1 MIPRASSYAGTVD
14 FVFLYIV
21 GISVVFLVVITF
33 LTVYFV
39 IKYRRSKNIPPANI
53 EGHTLL
59 EVTWTVI
66 PTILVL
72 TMFYF
77 GWVGFKE
84 MRTVPKDA
92 TVVKVTGRMWSWL
105 FEYENGRQTKVLKVA
120 VGKPVKL
127 ELKSLDVIHSFY
139 VAAFRIKEDVVPGM
153 NNYLW
158 FEPTKV
164 GTYDVQCAEYCG
176 LRHSYMMTKVEV
188 MPEKDFQEWYSADGK
203 VAKAEAAEKVP
214 TIEELLDVKGCLAC
228 HTTDGSPLVGPTFK
242 GIFGRKETVE
252 TEGKERQ
259 VVVDEDYIRKSML
272 EPQSDIVVGF
282 PPIMPSQ
289 EGIVT
294 EEEMEQIISYLKEL
308 K

>member
-1 MIPRASSYAGTVD
+1 MIPKASSIAATVD
-14 FVFLYIV
+14 NIFFFIV
-21 GISVVFLVVITF
+21 GISVVLLVAITF
-33 LTVYFV
+33 LMVYFI

-59 EVTWTVI
+59 EVTWTVV
-66 PTILVL
+66 PTILVMA
-72 TMFYF
+72 MFYY

-84 MRTVPKDA
+84 MRTVPKGA
-92 TVVKVTGRMWSWL
+92 AVVKVTGRMWSWS
-105 FEYENGRQTKVLKVA
+105 FEYENGRQTKVLKLP

-127 ELKSLDVIHSFY
+127 ELKSLDVIHAFY
-139 VAAFRIKEDVVPGM
+139 VAAFRVKEDVVPGL
-153 NNYLW
+153 NNYIS
-158 FEPTKV
+158 FTPTIV
-164 GTYDVQCAEYCG
+164 GTYDAQCAEYCG
-176 LRHSYMMTKVEV
+176 LRHSYMMAKVEV
-188 MPEKDFQEWYSADGK
+188 MPEKDFQEWYSANGK
-203 VAKAEAAEKVP
+203 VAKAGVVGKGP
-214 TIEELLDVKGCLAC
+214 TGEELLKIKGCVAC

-242 GIFGRKETVE
+242 GIFGRKEAVK

>member
-1 MIPRASSYAGTVD
+1 MIPKASSYAGTVD

-21 GISVVFLVVITF
+21 GISVVFLVAITF
-33 LTVYFV
+33 LMVYFV
-39 IKYRRSKNIPPANI
+39 IKYHRSKNIPPANI

-72 TMFYF
+72 SMFYY

-92 TVVKVTGRMWSWL
+92 AVVKVTGRMWSWL

-127 ELKSLDVIHSFY
+127 ELNSLDVIHSFY
-139 VAAFRIKEDVVPGM
+139 VAAFRIKEDVVPGT

-158 FEPTKV
+158 FEPTVV

-188 MPEKDFQEWYSADGK
+188 MSEKDFQEWYSADGK

-214 TIEELLDVKGCLAC
+214 TIEELLDIKGCLAC

-242 GIFGRKETVE
+242 GIFGRKEIVE
-252 TEGKERQ
+252 TEGKERR
-259 VVVDEDYIRKSML
+259 VVVDEDYIRKSIL